1 MTRDDMIS
9 WIDSVC
15 QLARYADMRPNH
27 DAIIAAVE
35 AGDIAPDDN
44 GGRITDPTEQL
55 LMGALVS
62 GDARFWHG
70 RQFWFQQRTQFQ
82 MLGSHQWID
91 CGDGTGFHDSPFSQL
106 TDIDARRAYD
116 MYVRDWFAAER
127 RKRGLTVCTFRIITT
142 ATEKTRH
149 PEWGVMVAV
158 GDETIIDQIVIDMPA
173 SA

>member
-15 QLARYADMRPNH
+15 HLARYADMRPNH
-27 DAIIAAVE
+27 DAIIAAIE

-44 GGRITDPTEQL
+44 GGRITDSTEQL

-82 MLGSHQWID
+82 MLGSHEWID
-91 CGDGTGFHDSPFSQL
+91 CGVGTGFHESPFPQL
-106 TDIDARRAYD
+106 TERDAKRAYYT
-116 MYVRDWFAAER
+116 YVRDWITAEQTD
-127 RKRGLTVCTFRIITT
+127 GVAVSTFRVITT

-149 PEWGVMVAV
+149 PEWGVMVTV